1 MSRKEILIFDSIQE
15 IADSVVSTWKG
26 LAEQAMKEDR
36 LFSVALSGGR
46 TPEPIYKRLA
56 EKKDFPWYRTHVFMV
71 DERYVPYEDERNN
84 YRMIN
89 QSLLIGLEIPATNIH
104 PILTT
109 ELYPE
114 DAARDYENDLI
125 TFFKDKFKKA
135 PGFDL
140 ILLGIGE
147 DGHIASL
154 FPESEALKEQ
164 NKYVVVTSAPDR
176 DEQRITITLP
186 VINNSSNI
194 MIIVTGKKKA
204 RVVRDAIEGKGQK
217 SPASLINPQNGKVIY
232 LLDTEAASLLK
243 K

>member
-1 MSRKEILIFDSIQE
+1 VSRKEILIFDSIQE
-15 IADSVVSTWKG
+15 IAESVISTWKG
-26 LAEQAMKEDR
+26 LAEQALKENKI
-36 LFSVALSGGR
+36 FSVALSGGK

-56 EKKDFPWYRTHVFMV
+56 EKKDLPWYRTHIFMV
-71 DERYVPYEDERNN
+71 DERYVPYNHERNN

-114 DAARDYENDLI
+114 DAAGDYENDLV
-125 TFFKDKFKKA
+125 TFFRDKFKKT

-154 FPESEALKEQ
+154 FPDSEALREQ
-164 NKYVVVTSAPDR
+164 GRYVVVASAPDR

-204 RVVRDAIEGKGQK
+204 RVVRNVIEGKGQMT
-217 SPASLINPQNGKVIY
+217 PASLINPHNGKVIY
-232 LLDTEAASLLK
+232 LLDAEAASLLK